1 VPLAVARV
9 DPSVA
14 VCRAPA
20 RLLVEQPAA
29 VLGEMNSDYL
39 CKAPPLAPTDLHL
52 VANEH
57 GQVTI
62 AWSPTPTRRAL
73 HIVEVGR
80 APRRVR
86 CTGNAPLGRATE
98 FTADGVNAGSYFV
111 RVRGRNGCGAG
122 PASNELVVEVK

>member
-1 VPLAVARV
+1 MPLAVARV

-80 APRRVR
+80 APGESGALV
-86 CTGNAPLGRATE
+86 TPLGRATE